1 MAGQSVVTR
10 AFPEILPLFME
21 PVIRRYLR
29 MSLYERRR
37 ALRFNFHSCNS
48 IVSRSPS
55 VYNIACASTWIK
67 IKKRKKKKKK
77 EKGREKKG
85 KKRKKERE
93 KYKKRLE
100 KALTTRNKKGRKNL
114 RAR

>member
-67 IKKRKKKKKK
+67 IKKKKKK
-77 EKGREKKG
+77 EKKEGKRKGEEVEEREKEE
-85 KKRKKERE
+85 RKKERSTRSVWR
-93 KYKKRLE
+93 RL
-100 KALTTRNKKGRKNL
+100 
-114 RAR
+114 